1 MAIKR
6 TTKPNKSNLILLGIA
21 TAIIGTYFLA
31 GDKIMAFFKGDSSN
45 DQTPEI
51 DSTSSTPSVPSLPST
66 APATTSGSSPG
77 DAKIN
82 IYKKLRKGSKGDEV
96 FKLQVIINDILQTF
110 RENGQQDQLI
120 KQDGSF
126 GPNTE
131 KALIRVNGKNS
142 PYYKKGYTT
151 LNDQRINWAYLRGQ
165 YGKQYPSS
173 LVGSSQAKAYEYW
186 YKLGQL
192 KGTPP
197 NK

>member
-1 MAIKR
+1 MAKKN
-6 TTKPNKSNLILLGIA
+6 TNKTNLILLGVA

-31 GDKIMAFFKGDSSN
+31 GNGDKIIKFFKGENQEDFE
-45 DQTPEI
+45 DQTPVI
-51 DSTSSTPSVPSLPST
+51 TDTPT
-66 APATTSGSSPG
+66 APEITGPVAPETPAN
-77 DAKIN
+77 DNKIN
-82 IYKKLRKGSKGDEV
+82 IYAKLRKGSKGDEV

-110 RENGQQDQLI
+110 RENGQKDQLI

-131 KALIRVNGKNS
+131 KALIRINGKNS

-151 LNDQRINWAYLRGQ
+151 LNDQRINWSYFRGQ

-192 KGTPP
+192 KATPP

>member
-1 MAIKR
+1 M
-6 TTKPNKSNLILLGIA
+6 ILLGVA

-31 GDKIMAFFKGDSSN
+31 GDKIKAFFKGDSSN
-45 DQTPEI
+45 DETPVI
-51 DSTSSTPSVPSLPST
+51 DNAQLPSLP
-66 APATTSGSSPG
+66 PAVPGPTPPGTTS
-77 DAKIN
+77 DDNKIN
-82 IYKKLRKGSKGDEV
+82 IYAKLRKGSKGDEV
-96 FKLQVIINDILQTF
+96 FKLQVILNDILQTF
-110 RENGQQDQLI
+110 RENGQKDQLI

-126 GPNTE
+126 GPDTE

-151 LNDQRINWAYLRGQ
+151 LNDQRINWAYFRGQ